1 MNNTLDVTKTL
12 DLQELEIDTFEV
24 EELSGLDVDASA
36 ASGRHHHHLSLQ
48 QQQHLLLLLRLRR
61 TIF

>member
-36 ASGRHHHHLSLQ
+36 ASGDTITISLCSSSS
-48 QQQHLLLLLRLRR
+48 
-61 TIF
+61 TCSSSCG

>member
-24 EELSGLDVDASA
+24 EELSGLDVDASEA
-36 ASGRHHHHLSLQ
+36 TASNIVISLCSSSS
-48 QQQHLLLLLRLRR
+48 
-61 TIF
+61 TCSSSCG